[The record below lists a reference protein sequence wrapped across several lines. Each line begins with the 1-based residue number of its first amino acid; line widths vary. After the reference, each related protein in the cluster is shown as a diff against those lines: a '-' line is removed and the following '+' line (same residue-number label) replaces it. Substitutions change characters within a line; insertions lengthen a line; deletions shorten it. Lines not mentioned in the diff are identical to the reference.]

1 MKNPLMTSFRKRLA
15 LVMIFFSMAPIF
27 LFGIYAY
34 DNLSDQ
40 RKEAYEH
47 SYYYAFSNDM
57 QKLVLWLESRKLNAI
72 SDGKLHF
79 LSEQAQENKGIR
91 NGRYYEIIR
100 EGTKA
105 YEQLEV
111 MLAKQNQQGQS
122 ERNKRQALTKVINF
136 NTSERIADDRTLI
149 YFYFKDQELS
159 TGKSYYI
166 KEEIH
171 LRELIN
177 AVEKAL
183 DDQFVTY
190 TLFVN
195 ERILFTQN
203 KQTMLDPYSAYYN
216 REAFTTVSSGSQE
229 YMGLYEGNDS
239 MGIHIAAYRD
249 YTNAVKQIQRYQTE
263 FFIKVLVAGVI
274 GIFTSL
280 FLARKINY
288 PIQQLKQAV
297 EDILNGNIES
307 RIQVEQQDEFGQI
320 YESFNHLAEI
330 ETSNYKKMI
339 DSGEVIGEKNKQLI
353 ELNSELQMAYE
364 HLSEAMTQL
373 EVSKSKQ
380 EALINNIGELIW
392 TMDAEG
398 IVTFVNQSV
407 LEKLGYEASEF
418 VNQPIQQFVAELE
431 SGDSVELLMDQ
442 MQYVDLENVSVY
454 FSKKDTDEKAFML
467 MSTKRIFEDMT
478 LKSIQGFARTI
489 TDDWMIHHMTLRRN
503 KEMEIAGQISWVL
516 ANNILLD
523 ELSDEIVKKIEQLL
537 HPDLCLIGLVT
548 EGKAVIANVGGS
560 YAPQI
565 GNIRLIVDSEQ
576 FIEQLE
582 SQQLIRSGVLQDYFS
597 VSNASVY
604 EAILEYVL
612 LPLKFDQKI
621 IGFFGIASSKTFS
634 DSDLKV
640 LKIIANQSA
649 VAIDKAQLYK
659 KLKEEYLN
667 TIRVLATAVEA
678 KDAYTEGHSYRV
690 SKFAKL
696 IAEKLTHSEEFVEE
710 IEISG
715 ILHDIGKIGIFD
727 QILTKR
733 GKLSEAEYQAIQQ
746 HPAIG
751 FKITAPIK
759 LSQSIIDGILLHH
772 KRYDLKGY
780 PKDINIE
787 ALPLAAGIIG
797 VADAID
803 AMSSTRSYSD
813 AKPLEAAM
821 LEIEKH
827 RGTQFHPEAADAVL
841 AIFREDSEKLL
852 QIINEEI

>member
-34 DNLSDQ
+34 DDLSDQ

-47 SYYYAFSNDM
+47 SYYYAFSNDL

-79 LSEQAQENKGIR
+79 LSDKAQENTGIR

-100 EGTKA
+100 EGSKA

-111 MLAKQNQQGQS
+111 LLEKQNQQNHTEGRQS
-122 ERNKRQALTKVINF
+122 LTKVINF

-159 TGKSYYI
+159 TGKNYYI
-166 KEEIH
+166 KEEVH
-171 LRELIN
+171 LRELIG

-183 DDQFVTY
+183 DDQFVSY
-190 TLFVN
+190 TIFVN
-195 ERILFTQN
+195 ERTLFSQN
-203 KQTMLDPYSAYYN
+203 KQTALDPYNAYYN
-216 REAFTTVSSGSQE
+216 RDAFTTVSSGDQE
-229 YMGLYEGNDS
+229 FMGIYEGNDI
-239 MGIHIAAYRD
+239 MNIHVAAYRD
-249 YTNAVKQIQRYQTE
+249 YTSAVKQIQKYQTE
-263 FFIKVLVAGVI
+263 FFIKVMIAGLI

-288 PIQQLKQAV
+288 PIQKLKQAV
-297 EDILNGNIES
+297 EDILNGHIES
-307 RIQVEQQDEFGQI
+307 RILVEQQDEFGQI

-353 ELNSELQMAYE
+353 ELNGELQMAYE

-398 IVTFVNQSV
+398 IITFVNQSV

-418 VNQPIQQFVAELE
+418 IEQPIQQFVSELE
-431 SGDSVELLMDQ
+431 NGDSVELLMDQ
-442 MQYVDLENVSVY
+442 MQYVDLENISVY
-454 FSKKDTDEKAFML
+454 FSKKGTDEKAFML
-467 MSTKRIFEDMT
+467 MNTKRIFEDMT

-523 ELSDEIVKKIEQLL
+523 ELSNEIVKKIEQLL
-537 HPDLCLIGLVT
+537 HPDLCLIGLIT
-548 EGKAVIANVGGS
+548 EGKAEIANIGGS

-565 GNIRLIVDSEQ
+565 GSIRLTVESER
-576 FIEQLE
+576 FIAQLE
-582 SQQLIRSGVLQDYFS
+582 SQKLIRSSVFQDYFS
-597 VSNASVY
+597 VSNEAVY
-604 EAILEYVL
+604 EAIQEYVL
-612 LPLKFDQKI
+612 LPLKFDHKI
-621 IGFFGIASSKTFS
+621 IGFFGIASSRTFS

-696 IAEKLTHSEEFVEE
+696 IAEKLAHSEEFVEE

-727 QILTKR
+727 EILTKR
-733 GKLSEAEYQAIQQ
+733 GMLSEEEYQAIQQ

-759 LSQSIIDGILLHH
+759 LSQPIIDGILLHH

-780 PKDINIE
+780 PVDICIE
-787 ALPLAAGIIG
+787 ELPLAAGIIG

-813 AKPLEAAM
+813 AKPLAVAM
-821 LEIEKH
+821 REIEKH
-827 RGTQFHPEAADAVL
+827 RGGQFHPEAADAVL
-841 AIFREDSEKLL
+841 AIYREDSEKLL